1 MIVDHDSLKE
11 KEIDI
16 ISSSSDVISNSEV
29 SKTHV
34 HTVYCLAISVI
45 VRCCSNGEVDVFWN
59 TIFFRFYFFIFIYL
73 EENFTK

>member
-1 MIVDHDSLKE
+1 MIVDPDSLKE
-11 KEIDI
+11 KEIDL

-45 VRCCSNGEVDVFWN
+45 VRCCSNREVDVFWN
-59 TIFFRFYFFIFIYL
+59 TIFFILLFHIHLFRRKFH
-73 EENFTK
+73 